1 MLITSKASESKLV
14 INKEQVD
21 IIELTQQAQEQID
34 TNYASKPHAIGIH
47 DHREENA
54 LVYADKYLIE
64 NVMHNLIVWR
74 GAHCSEESLNNVMYN
89 LRRYFAKDASPTW
102 RHCAVK
108 DSRCGW
114 MNSLMHISNS
124 SPHKGKIVLIGDIL
138 RKYSC
143 FNREVSEKNSI
154 FAAAETWKSGK
165 KRPKKGWKSSISS
178 LK

>member
-47 DHREENA
+47 DHREENT

-89 LRRYFAKDASPTW
+89 LRRYFAKDASPHLET
-102 RHCAVK
+102 
-108 DSRCGW
+108 
-114 MNSLMHISNS
+114 
-124 SPHKGKIVLIGDIL
+124 L
-138 RKYSC
+138 RGEGFKMWID
-143 FNREVSEKNSI
+143 E
-154 FAAAETWKSGK
+154 
-165 KRPKKGWKSSISS
+165 
-178 LK
+178 